1 MHLISMLWDKTDYD
15 ARLIIDAVDLTK
27 FEDDIQV
34 TSLFKLIF
42 SRHSSLFTEISLAI
56 TASIRKGVGNTKL
69 AIRRSYLNLERQLTP
84 V

>member
-1 MHLISMLWDKTDYD
+1 MRLISMLWDKTDYD

-42 SRHSSLFTEISLAI
+42 SRHSSLFTEISL
-56 TASIRKGVGNTKL
+56 
-69 AIRRSYLNLERQLTP
+69 RSQLQ
-84 V
+84 